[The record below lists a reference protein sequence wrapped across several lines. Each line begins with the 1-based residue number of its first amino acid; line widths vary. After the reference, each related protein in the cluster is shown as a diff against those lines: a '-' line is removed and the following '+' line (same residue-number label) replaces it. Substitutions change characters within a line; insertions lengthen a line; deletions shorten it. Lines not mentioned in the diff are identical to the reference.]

1 MLSLKNKIMM
11 DFITDNGHTILYADI
26 SYFFQFFCAPHSS
39 HRIVRIAQEK
49 QFYIFLHDFLLKI
62 LKIDVITVVFSLIK
76 VAAHYFS
83 AIVLNNL

>member
-1 MLSLKNKIMM
+1 M

-26 SYFFQFFCAPHSS
+26 SYFFPILLRSTLFPPDCEDCTGKT
-39 HRIVRIAQEK
+39 V
-49 QFYIFLHDFLLKI
+49 LHFPPRFSFQI